1 MSDQK
6 PNILLVDDE
15 EDIIDTLFDIFMD
28 TYNIFKAYSPK
39 VALEILQ
46 KEEIAIIISDHK
58 MPEMTGTELLLE
70 AKKIKP
76 KSIRILLTGYAE
88 LDAGLEA
95 LKNGDIHKYLE
106 KPWDDDELLE
116 MIDGFA
122 EDYAKS

>member
-28 TYNIFKAYSPK
+28 TYNVFKALSPK

-46 KEEIAIIISDHK
+46 KEDIAIIISDHK
-58 MPEMTGTELLLE
+58 MPDMTGTELLLE

-95 LKNGDIHKYLE
+95 LKSGDIHKYLE

-116 MIDGFA
+116 MIDNFA

>member
-1 MSDQK
+1 MPDQK

-28 TYNIFKAYSPK
+28 TYNVFKAYSPK

-46 KEEIAIIISDHK
+46 KEDIAIIISDHK

-70 AKKIKP
+70 AKNIKP

-88 LDAGLEA
+88 LDAGLDA

-116 MIDGFA
+116 MIDKFA